1 MNLAAVARMLAGIIA
16 FYTVV
21 QLAPL
26 AMAVYGE
33 NSRAAASGFDPVAG
47 FVSSILIGAVV
58 ATLLWLAGRRR
69 EGLVYRREAILV
81 ASSAWVLVG
90 VLASIPF
97 QWSGLLP
104 NPFDAV
110 FETIS
115 GMTTCG
121 GTVLGSAG
129 NVAPELVPES
139 LLLWRALLQ
148 WLGGI
153 GIVLVFVVLLPGMG
167 MAGKNLLSSESVGV
181 QSQGFQP
188 RMLDQARTIAF
199 VYLTLTLLCSGLL
212 HWAAGLTWF
221 ESICHAF
228 TAMATGGFSTRSSIG
243 AFDNVP
249 AEVILTVFM
258 FLAGA
263 NFVVL
268 ATTVRERFHGPGTL
282 LRSAEFRI
290 YTAFTLIA
298 IAVVTGDLMR
308 DGGGVLASLRT
319 ASFNT
324 VSMITCCGYATTD
337 FQAWPPLS
345 LIVLFSS
352 MVIGGCTGS
361 TAGGFKQVRFW
372 VVLKLLAYNGRHF
385 VRPKSVERLKLEGEV
400 LSAEAVSSIVSMVM
414 LWLLAI
420 LVGGCVLALDS
431 RLSFIGSLS
440 ASASMLG
447 CCGPSMTNV
456 DPAVLVHGLPA
467 IAEMVPTIGPN
478 IGPLGGY
485 GDLHDW
491 SKLVMSFEMILG
503 RLELLT
509 LLAVLS
515 PSFWRR

>member
-1 MNLAAVARMLAGIIA
+1 MNLAAVARVLAGIIA

-26 AMAVYGE
+26 AMAFGSDGRIAE
-33 NSRAAASGFDPVAG
+33 AGGFDPKTG
-47 FVSSILIGAVV
+47 FMSSIAIGAVV
-58 ATLLWLAGRRR
+58 ATMLWLAGRRR
-69 EGLVYRREAILV
+69 EGVVFRREAILV
-81 ASSAWVLVG
+81 ASSAWVLIG
-90 VLASIPF
+90 MLAAIPF
-97 QWSGLLP
+97 QWSGLLT
-104 NPFDAV
+104 NPCDAV

-121 GTVLGSAG
+121 GTVLGSGG
-129 NVAPELVPES
+129 NVAPEQVPHS
-139 LLLWRALLQ
+139 LLLWRAILQ

-167 MAGKNLLSSESVGV
+167 MSGKNLLSSESVGV

-199 VYLTLTLLCSGLL
+199 VYLTLTLICAALL
-212 HWAAGLTWF
+212 QLVGGMSWF
-221 ESICHAF
+221 DAVCHAF

-243 AFDNVP
+243 AFDSP
-249 AEVILTVFM
+249 AVEIVLTVFM
-258 FLAGA
+258 FLAGC

-268 ATTVRERFHGPGTL
+268 ATTVRERWRGPGTL
-282 LRSAEFRI
+282 LSSAEFRI
-290 YTAFTLIA
+290 YLAFTLAA
-298 IAVVTGDLMR
+298 IAVVTVDLIR
-308 DGGGVLASLRT
+308 GGGSVLGSLRQ

-324 VSMITCCGYATTD
+324 VSMITCCGYATAD

-345 LIVLFSS
+345 LIALFTC

-361 TAGGFKQVRFW
+361 TAGGFKQVRFL

-385 VRPKSVERLKLEGEV
+385 VRPKSVERIKLEGEAIP
-400 LSAEAVSSIVSMVM
+400 AEVISSIVSVVM

-447 CCGPSMTNV
+447 CCGPAMTAV
-456 DPAVLVHGLPA
+456 DPASLAHGLPA
-467 IAEMVPTIGPN
+467 IAEQVRAIGPN

-485 GDLHDW
+485 GDLGSW
-491 SKLVMSFEMILG
+491 TKLAMSFEMILG